1 MTHSNQKY
9 AFGFLVAVDQHSK
22 KGNAGE
28 IHSTSLEFQP
38 SEKQEPR
45 SSDMAVIYEREDCK
59 EVYIIHGVKVL
70 PFYLAYFCWQIFELT
85 LIPFTLRKFGLFK
98 KYWSLKDWMINLP
111 WLWGHKIV
119 FPKNARIVLVDPWD
133 DPYWSAYMRG
143 YLDGSL

>member
-22 KGNAGE
+22 IENPGE
-28 IHSTSLEFQP
+28 THGTSLEFQP
-38 SEKQEPR
+38 SEKQELR
-45 SSDMAVIYEREDCK
+45 ISDMAVIYEREDCK

>member
-1 MTHSNQKY
+1 
-9 AFGFLVAVDQHSK
+9 
-22 KGNAGE
+22 
-28 IHSTSLEFQP
+28 
-38 SEKQEPR
+38 
-45 SSDMAVIYEREDCK
+45 MAVIYEREDCK

-98 KYWSLKDWMINLP
+98 KYWTLKDWMINLP

>member
-22 KGNAGE
+22 IENPGE
-28 IHSTSLEFQP
+28 THGTSLEFQS
-38 SEKQEPR
+38 SEKQELR

>member
-22 KGNAGE
+22 IENPGE
-28 IHSTSLEFQP
+28 THGTSLEFQP
-38 SEKQEPR
+38 SEKQELR

-119 FPKNARIVLVDPWD
+119 FPKNARIVLVDRWD

>member
-1 MTHSNQKY
+1 MTHSNQKC

-22 KGNAGE
+22 IENPGE
-28 IHSTSLEFQP
+28 THGTSLEFQP
-38 SEKQEPR
+38 SEKQELR

-70 PFYLAYFCWQIFELT
+70 PFYLAYFCCQIFELT

>member
-22 KGNAGE
+22 IENPGE
-28 IHSTSLEFQP
+28 THGTSLEFQP
-38 SEKQEPR
+38 SEKQELR

-119 FPKNARIVLVDPWD
+119 FPKNDRIVLVDPWD

>member
-22 KGNAGE
+22 IENPGE
-28 IHSTSLEFQP
+28 IHGTSLEFQP
-38 SEKQEPR
+38 SEKQELR

-133 DPYWSAYMRG
+133 DPYWAAYMRG

>member
-9 AFGFLVAVDQHSK
+9 AFDILVAVDQHSK
-22 KGNAGE
+22 IENPGE
-28 IHSTSLEFQP
+28 THGTSLEFQP
-38 SEKQEPR
+38 SEKQELR

-133 DPYWSAYMRG
+133 DPY
-143 YLDGSL
+143 

>member
-22 KGNAGE
+22 IENAGE
-28 IHSTSLEFQP
+28 IHGTSLEFQP
-38 SEKQEPR
+38 SEKQELR
-45 SSDMAVIYEREDCK
+45 SSVMAVIYEREDCK

-111 WLWGHKIV
+111 WLWGHKGTAV
-119 FPKNARIVLVDPWD
+119 N
-133 DPYWSAYMRG
+133 
-143 YLDGSL
+143 

>member
-59 EVYIIHGVKVL
+59 EVYSIHALKVL
-70 PFYLAYFCWQIFELT
+70 PFYTAYFAWQIFEAT
-85 LIPFTLRKFGLFK
+85 MIPFLCRKIGFFK
-98 KYWSLKDWMINLP
+98 KYWLLKDWMINLP
-111 WLWGHKIV
+111 WLWGYKEV
-119 FPKNARIVLVDPWD
+119 FPKNANITLIEPWD
-133 DPYWSAYMRG
+133 DPYWRAYMSG
-143 YLDGSL
+143 YMDGSM